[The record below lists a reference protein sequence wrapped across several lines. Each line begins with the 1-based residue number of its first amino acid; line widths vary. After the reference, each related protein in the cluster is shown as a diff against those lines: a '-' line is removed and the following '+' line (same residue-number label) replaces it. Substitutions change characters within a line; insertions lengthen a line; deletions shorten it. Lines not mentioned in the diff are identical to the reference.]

1 MRFFSD
7 SVKGLSIKTVQS
19 VDCNFNSLNPRK
31 EPSSCSGEGS
41 GFFLTTI
48 IIYALFFM
56 IEESTSISLKIIC
69 GLVGGAGLFIFFNL

>member
-1 MRFFSD
+1 MEWFIGVGKMFAA
-7 SVKGLSIKTVQS
+7 
-19 VDCNFNSLNPRK
+19 
-31 EPSSCSGEGS
+31 

>member
-1 MRFFSD
+1 MVENMEWFIGVGKMFAA
-7 SVKGLSIKTVQS
+7 
-19 VDCNFNSLNPRK
+19 
-31 EPSSCSGEGS
+31 